1 MGSTL
6 CSLKQGRRGNSLLVS
21 VRKRLNDDKCE
32 QETHF

>member
-6 CSLKQGRRGNSLLVS
+6 CSLKQGRWGNSLLVS
-21 VRKRLNDDKCE
+21 VRNKLNDDECD